1 MDKTEF
7 LKEMISNTGLSMKA
21 FASEVGIPYTT
32 LRSMLERGIEN
43 ASVNNVIKVCKALNI
58 SIEQLYE
65 MNKSSSLSRDE
76 KKLLSNYNKLN
87 ELGKQEANKRIEELT
102 EINRYL
108 AVDEM
113 LATKDIEL
121 IPIAAHDDGLTD
133 DEKDFMQKRIEE
145 YEKNK

>member
-43 ASVNNVIKVCKALNI
+43 ASVNNVIKVCKTLNI

-65 MNKSSSLSRDE
+65 MDKSNSLSQDE
-76 KKLLSNYNKLN
+76 KNLLSNYNKLN
-87 ELGKQEANKRIEELT
+87 ELGKQEANKRVAELT
-102 EINRYL
+102 EVPKYSNVTLDEINFSVL
-108 AVDEM
+108 
-113 LATKDIEL
+113 
-121 IPIAAHDDGLTD
+121 AAHDDDLTD
-133 DEKDFMQKRIEE
+133 EEKEEMNRIVLN
-145 YEKNK
+145 YLKNKR

>member
-1 MDKTEF
+1 
-7 LKEMISNTGLSMKA
+7 MKA

-87 ELGKQEANKRIEELT
+87 ELGKQEANKRIVELT
-102 EINRYL
+102 EVPKYSNVTL
-108 AVDEM
+108 D
-113 LATKDIEL
+113 DIGFSVL
-121 IPIAAHDDGLTD
+121 AAHDDDLTD
-133 DEKDFMQKRIEE
+133 EEKEEMNRIVLN
-145 YEKNK
+145 YLKNKR